1 MMRCSYPASGI
12 EWVRYHPRMP
22 STTITTITFDAGNT
36 LLYCNPSPAEIYAV
50 ELARHGRAVTPEEVE
65 PVFAGA
71 WAELQERTP
80 PGIDRYG
87 SQPGG
92 EKQWWGAFLREV
104 LARLDHDAEWEP
116 LLEDL
121 YAAFSRP
128 EVWRVYPE
136 TRITLETARDRG
148 LRLAVISNWDRRLP
162 EILDGLDLTGYF
174 ETVAVS
180 SIEGVEKPAAEI
192 FERIIERLGVRPEE
206 VLHIGDS
213 PLEDYEGAQAAG
225 MIPVL
230 IDRPGAFVGN
240 GYRRVSSLGEV
251 FEMID

>member
-1 MMRCSYPASGI
+1 
-12 EWVRYHPRMP
+12 MP
-22 STTITTITFDAGNT
+22 TTPITSITFDAGNT
-36 LLYCNPSPAEIYAV
+36 LLYCDPSPAEIYAV
-50 ELARHGRAVTPEEVE
+50 ELTRHGRAVTPEEVE

-80 PGIDRYG
+80 LGIDRYG

-128 EVWRVYPE
+128 EVWKVYPE
-136 TRITLETARDRG
+136 TLVTLETARDRG

-162 EILDGLDLTGYF
+162 EILDGLDLTRFF

-180 SIEGVEKPAAEI
+180 AIEGVEKPAAEI
-192 FERIIERLGVRPEE
+192 FHRTLEKLGNRPENA
-206 VLHIGDS
+206 LHIGDS
-213 PLEDYEGAQAAG
+213 PLEDYEGSQAVG
-225 MIPVL
+225 MSSLL
-230 IDRPGAFVGN
+230 IDRPGSFVGN
-240 GYRRVSSLGEV
+240 GYRRIGSLGEV
-251 FEMID
+251 FGLLD